1 MAVSSK
7 IKGVSHKKVSSGL
20 QLHQERFSEKEGL
33 DALKNTD
40 SKIDVKQTKY
50 NQLLFKSDE
59 LQGRSVRKFVSEEFE
74 KVNTKRK
81 EMGKRGYRP
90 DSNTIGMGNFQIS
103 DESLELL
110 GYDKSKK
117 WDEQSE
123 NARKNVVIV
132 YKRMVANAIKKPDI
146 YGKVLTA
153 SLHVDESTPHV
164 DFLVTGLDAERPDW
178 SLREV
183 LNGKEWRDEN
193 GKRRFPPKGSKLSA
207 MQDDI
212 NTVFNETERERFKLE
227 RGMKKSERFDF
238 AKQTRKAEKLIKQES
253 KALKQESK
261 ALDEKEINLSK
272 RKQSLDKRETDL
284 EARESA
290 AGDRERALRVKEAEL
305 MQAASESLREAQR
318 ALARVE
324 AEKELLEQENALR
337 WAELARLDGVSLEQ
351 RDKLVLSY
359 MKTTLSKNVPGKSL
373 FEVVDGN
380 RQQADKQRL
389 LSKFGKIEQE
399 SISSE
404 SISSESISSK
414 SNDGT
419 GLSY

>member
-1 MAVSSK
+1 MAISSK
-7 IKGVSHKKVSSGL
+7 IKGQSHKKISSGL
-20 QLHQERFSEKEGL
+20 QHHQERFSEKEGL
-33 DALKNTD
+33 EALKNTD
-40 SKIDVKQTKY
+40 SKIDVSQTKF

-81 EMGKRGYRP
+81 EMGKRAYRP

-103 DESLELL
+103 DDSLALL

-117 WDEQSE
+117 WDEQSKQ
-123 NARKNVVIV
+123 AQDNVIIA
-132 YKRMVANAIKKPDI
+132 YKRLVNNAIKKPDI

-164 DFLVTGLDAERPDW
+164 DFLTTGLDAERPDW

-193 GKRRFPPKGSKLSA
+193 GKRRFPPRGSKLSA

-253 KALKQESK
+253 KAL
-261 ALDEKEINLSK
+261 DEKEINLSK
-272 RKQSLDKRETDL
+272 RKQSLDKRETNV
-284 EARESA
+284 EARESVLDA
-290 AGDRERALRVKEAEL
+290 RERAIEQKEAEL
-305 MQAASESLREAQR
+305 SRGVSESLREAQR
-318 ALARVE
+318 ALREVRE
-324 AEKELLEQENALR
+324 EKERLEQETALKR
-337 WAELARLDGVSLEQ
+337 AEIAKLDMMSLEQ
-351 RDKLVLSY
+351 RDKANLDYLKNTPSN
-359 MKTTLSKNVPGKSL
+359 NVPGKTQY
-373 FEVVDGN
+373 EVVDGN
-380 RQQADKQRL
+380 RQEAEKQKL
-389 LSKFGKIEQE
+389 LSRFGNIE
-399 SISSE
+399 
-404 SISSESISSK
+404 SESISSK
-414 SNDGT
+414 SNNGI

>member
-1 MAVSSK
+1 MAISSK
-7 IKGVSHKKVSSGL
+7 IKGQSHKKISSGL

-40 SKIDVKQTKY
+40 SKIDVSQTKF
-50 NQLLFKSDE
+50 NKLLFKSDE

-81 EMGKRGYRP
+81 EMGKRAYRP

-103 DESLELL
+103 DDSLELI

-123 NARKNVVIV
+123 TARNNVIAVYSRLVSNAVE
-132 YKRMVANAIKKPDI
+132 KPDI

-153 SLHVDESTPHV
+153 TLHVDESTPHV
-164 DFLVTGLDAERPDW
+164 DFLTTGLDAERPEW

-183 LNGKEWRDEN
+183 LNGKEWRDEK
-193 GKRRFPPKGSKLSA
+193 GKRRFPPKGSKLRA

-212 NTVFNETERERFKLE
+212 NTVFDERERKLFKLE
-227 RGMKKSERFDF
+227 RGMKKSERIDF

-253 KALKQESK
+253 E
-261 ALDEKEINLSK
+261 ALDEKEMNLSK
-272 RKQSLDKRETDL
+272 RKESLDKRETSVD
-284 EARESA
+284 ARESA
-290 AGDRERALRVKEAEL
+290 LAAREQALRVKEAEL
-305 MQAASESLREAQR
+305 MQGASESLREAQR

-324 AEKELLEQENALR
+324 AEKERVEQENAR
-337 WAELARLDGVSLEQ
+337 RRAELARLDGVSLEQ

-359 MKTTLSKNVPGKSL
+359 MKNTLSKTVPGKTL
-373 FEVVDGN
+373 YQVVDGN
-380 RQQADKQRL
+380 RQKADDERL
-389 LSKFGKIEQE
+389 RNRLNEMTSGT
-399 SISSE
+399 SST
-404 SISSESISSK
+404 K
-414 SNDGT
+414 SQDF
-419 GLSY
+419 GLSR

>member
-33 DALKNTD
+33 EAVKNTD

-74 KVNTKRK
+74 KVNAKRK

-164 DFLVTGLDAERPDW
+164 DFLTTGLDAERPDW

-193 GKRRFPPKGSKLSA
+193 GKRRFPPRGSKLSA

-253 KALKQESK
+253 KAL
-261 ALDEKEINLSK
+261 DEKEINLSK
-272 RKQSLDKRETDL
+272 RKQSLDKRETNV
-284 EARESA
+284 EARESVLDA
-290 AGDRERALRVKEAEL
+290 RERAIEQKETEL
-305 MQAASESLREAQR
+305 SRGVSESLREAQR
-318 ALARVE
+318 ALREVRE
-324 AEKELLEQENALR
+324 EKERLEQETALR
-337 WAELARLDGVSLEQ
+337 RAEIAKLDMMSLEQ
-351 RDKLVLSY
+351 RDKAVLSY
-359 MKTTLSKNVPGKSL
+359 MKTTQSKNVPGKTL
-373 FEVVDGN
+373 FEVVNGN
-380 RQQADKQRL
+380 RQDDDKQRL
-389 LSKFGKIEQE
+389 LNRFGNIE
-399 SISSE
+399 
-404 SISSESISSK
+404 SESISSK
-414 SNDGT
+414 SNNGI

>member
-1 MAVSSK
+1 MAISSK
-7 IKGVSHKKVSSGL
+7 IKGQSHKKISSGL
-20 QLHQERFSEKEGL
+20 QHHQERFSEKEGL
-33 DALKNTD
+33 EALKNTD
-40 SKIDVKQTKY
+40 SKIDVSQTKF

-81 EMGKRGYRP
+81 EMGKRAYRP

-103 DESLELL
+103 DDSLALL

-117 WDEQSE
+117 WDEQSKQ
-123 NARKNVVIV
+123 AQDNVIIA
-132 YKRMVANAIKKPDI
+132 YKRLVNNAIKKPDI

-164 DFLVTGLDAERPDW
+164 DFLTTGVDAERPDW

-193 GKRRFPPKGSKLSA
+193 GKRRFPPRGSKLSA

-253 KALKQESK
+253 KAL
-261 ALDEKEINLSK
+261 DEKEINLSK
-272 RKQSLDKRETDL
+272 RKQSLDKRETNV
-284 EARESA
+284 EARESVLDA
-290 AGDRERALRVKEAEL
+290 RERAIEQKEAEL
-305 MQAASESLREAQR
+305 SRGVSESLREAQR
-318 ALARVE
+318 ALARVK
-324 AEKELLEQENALR
+324 AEKEKLEQEAALKR
-337 WAELARLDGVSLEQ
+337 AEIARLDRVILDK
-351 RDKLVLSY
+351 RDEANLDYLKN
-359 MKTTLSKNVPGKSL
+359 TLSKNVPGKTQY
-373 FEVVDGN
+373 EVVDGN
-380 RQQADKQRL
+380 RQEADKQRL
-389 LSKFGKIEQE
+389 LSKFGNIE
-399 SISSE
+399 
-404 SISSESISSK
+404 SESISSK
-414 SNDGT
+414 SNNDI

>member
-1 MAVSSK
+1 MAISSK
-7 IKGVSHKKVSSGL
+7 IKGQSHKKISSGL
-20 QLHQERFSEKEGL
+20 QHHQERFSEKEGL
-33 DALKNTD
+33 EALKNTD
-40 SKIDVKQTKY
+40 SKIDVSQTKF

-81 EMGKRGYRP
+81 EMGKRAYRP

-103 DESLELL
+103 DDSLALL

-117 WDEQSE
+117 WDEQSKQ
-123 NARKNVVIV
+123 AQDNVIIA
-132 YKRMVANAIKKPDI
+132 YKRLVNNAIKKPDI

-164 DFLVTGLDAERPDW
+164 DFLTTGLDAERPDW

-193 GKRRFPPKGSKLSA
+193 GKRRFPPRGSKLSA

-253 KALKQESK
+253 KAL
-261 ALDEKEINLSK
+261 DEKEINLSK
-272 RKQSLDKRETDL
+272 RKQSLDKRETNV
-284 EARESA
+284 EARESVLDA
-290 AGDRERALRVKEAEL
+290 RERAIEQKEAEL
-305 MQAASESLREAQR
+305 SRGVSESLREAQR
-318 ALARVE
+318 ALERVK
-324 AEKELLEQENALR
+324 AEKERLEQETALR
-337 WAELARLDGVSLEQ
+337 RAEIAKLDVMSLEQ
-351 RDKLVLSY
+351 HDKAVLSY
-359 MKTTLSKNVPGKSL
+359 MKTTFSNNVPGKTL
-373 FEVVDGN
+373 YQVVDGN
-380 RQQADKQRL
+380 RQKADDQRL
-389 LSKFGKIEQE
+389 LNRFGNVEQ
-399 SISSE
+399 
-404 SISSESISSK
+404 ESISSK
-414 SNDGT
+414 SNDGI

>member
-1 MAVSSK
+1 MAISSK
-7 IKGVSHKKVSSGL
+7 IKGQSHKKISSGL
-20 QLHQERFSEKEGL
+20 QHHQERFSEKEGL
-33 DALKNTD
+33 EALKNTD
-40 SKIDVKQTKY
+40 SKIDVSQTKF

-59 LQGRSVRKFVSEEFE
+59 LQDRSVRKFVSEEFE

-81 EMGKRGYRP
+81 EMGKRAYRP

-103 DESLELL
+103 DDSLALL

-117 WDEQSE
+117 WSEQSE

-164 DFLVTGLDAERPDW
+164 DFLTTGVDAERPDW

-193 GKRRFPPKGSKLSA
+193 GKRRFPPKGSKLRA

-212 NTVFNETERERFKLE
+212 NTVFNETERKQFKLE

-253 KALKQESK
+253 KAL
-261 ALDEKEINLSK
+261 DEKEINLSK
-272 RKQSLDKRETDL
+272 RKQSLDKRETNV
-284 EARESA
+284 EARESVLDA
-290 AGDRERALRVKEAEL
+290 RERAIGEKEAKL
-305 MQAASESLREAQR
+305 AQGVSESLREAQS
-318 ALARVE
+318 ALARVK
-324 AEKELLEQENALR
+324 AEKERLEQEAALKR
-337 WAELARLDGVSLEQ
+337 AEIARLDRVILDK
-351 RDKLVLSY
+351 RDEANLDYLKN
-359 MKTTLSKNVPGKSL
+359 TLSKNVPGKTQY
-373 FEVVDGN
+373 EVVDGN
-380 RQQADKQRL
+380 RQEADKQRL
-389 LSKFGKIEQE
+389 LSKFGNIE
-399 SISSE
+399 
-404 SISSESISSK
+404 SESISSK
-414 SNDGT
+414 SNNDI

>member
-1 MAVSSK
+1 MCFLMAISSK
-7 IKGVSHKKVSSGL
+7 IKGQSHKKISSGL
-20 QLHQERFSEKEGL
+20 QHHQERFSEKEGL
-33 DALKNTD
+33 EALKNTD
-40 SKIDVKQTKY
+40 SKIDVSQTKF

-81 EMGKRGYRP
+81 EMGKRAYRP

-103 DESLELL
+103 DDSLALL

-117 WDEQSE
+117 WDEQSKQ
-123 NARKNVVIV
+123 AQDNVIIA
-132 YKRMVANAIKKPDI
+132 YKRLVNNAIKKPDI

-164 DFLVTGLDAERPDW
+164 DFLTTGLDAERPDW

-193 GKRRFPPKGSKLSA
+193 GKRRFPPRGSKLSA

-253 KALKQESK
+253 KAL
-261 ALDEKEINLSK
+261 DEKEINLSK
-272 RKQSLDKRETDL
+272 RKQSLDKRETNV
-284 EARESA
+284 EARESVLDA
-290 AGDRERALRVKEAEL
+290 RERELGEKEAKL
-305 MQAASESLREAQR
+305 KQGVSESLREAQS
-318 ALARVE
+318 ALARV
-324 AEKELLEQENALR
+324 KEENERLEQEAALKR
-337 WAELARLDGVSLEQ
+337 AEIARLDRVILDK
-351 RDKLVLSY
+351 RDEANLDYLKN
-359 MKTTLSKNVPGKSL
+359 TLSKNVPGKTQY
-373 FEVVDGN
+373 EVVDGN
-380 RQQADKQRL
+380 RQEADKQRL
-389 LSKFGKIEQE
+389 LSKFGNIE
-399 SISSE
+399 
-404 SISSESISSK
+404 SESISSK
-414 SNDGT
+414 SNNDI

>member
-1 MAVSSK
+1 MAISSK
-7 IKGVSHKKVSSGL
+7 IKGQSHKKISSGL
-20 QLHQERFSEKEGL
+20 QHHQERFSEKEGL
-33 DALKNTD
+33 EALKNTD

-81 EMGKRGYRP
+81 EMGKRAYRP

-117 WDEQSE
+117 WSEQSE

-164 DFLVTGLDAERPDW
+164 DFLTTGVDAERPDW

-193 GKRRFPPKGSKLSA
+193 GKRRFPPKGSKLRA

-227 RGMKKSERFDF
+227 RGMKKSERIDF
-238 AKQTRKAEKLIKQES
+238 AKQTRKAEKLI
-253 KALKQESK
+253 KQESK

-272 RKQSLDKRETDL
+272 RKQSLDKRETNV
-284 EARESA
+284 EARESSVEA
-290 AGDRERALRVKEAEL
+290 REREIEVKEAKL
-305 MQAASESLREAQR
+305 AQGVSESLREAQS
-318 ALARVE
+318 ALARV
-324 AEKELLEQENALR
+324 KEENERLEQEAALKR
-337 WAELARLDGVSLEQ
+337 AEIARLDRLILDK
-351 RDKLVLSY
+351 RDEANLDYLKN
-359 MKTTLSKNVPGKSL
+359 TLSKNVPGKTQY
-373 FEVVDGN
+373 EVVDGN
-380 RQQADKQRL
+380 RQEADKQRL
-389 LSKFGKIEQE
+389 LSKFGNIE
-399 SISSE
+399 
-404 SISSESISSK
+404 SESISSK
-414 SNDGT
+414 SNNDI

>member
-1 MAVSSK
+1 MAISSK
-7 IKGVSHKKVSSGL
+7 IKGQSHKKISSGL
-20 QLHQERFSEKEGL
+20 QHHQERFSEKEGL
-33 DALKNTD
+33 EALKNTD
-40 SKIDVKQTKY
+40 SKIDVSQTKF

-81 EMGKRGYRP
+81 EMGKRAYRP

-103 DESLELL
+103 DDSLALL

-117 WDEQSE
+117 WDEQSKQ
-123 NARKNVVIV
+123 AQDNVIIA
-132 YKRMVANAIKKPDI
+132 YKRLVNNAIKKPDI

-164 DFLVTGLDAERPDW
+164 DFLTTGLDAERPDW

-193 GKRRFPPKGSKLSA
+193 GKRRFPPRGSKLSA

-253 KALKQESK
+253 KAL
-261 ALDEKEINLSK
+261 DEKEINLSK
-272 RKQSLDKRETDL
+272 RKQSLDKRETNV
-284 EARESA
+284 EARESVLDA
-290 AGDRERALRVKEAEL
+290 RERAIEQKEAEL
-305 MQAASESLREAQR
+305 SRGVSESLREAQR
-318 ALARVE
+318 ALREVRE
-324 AEKELLEQENALR
+324 ENERLEQETAR
-337 WAELARLDGVSLEQ
+337 RRAEIAELDGIELSNMAKLILKYLQTHAMKNGESLYKGYEN
-351 RDKLVLSY
+351 LVLKERKEKRPKNNIPDAVSDY
-359 MKTTLSKNVPGKSL
+359 GSSKNYQPNQTSKQN
-373 FEVVDGN
+373 D
-380 RQQADKQRL
+380 RQLDW
-389 LSKFGKIEQE
+389 
-399 SISSE
+399 
-404 SISSESISSK
+404 
-414 SNDGT
+414 
-419 GLSY
+419 

>member
-1 MAVSSK
+1 MAISSK
-7 IKGVSHKKVSSGL
+7 IKGQSHKKISSGL
-20 QLHQERFSEKEGL
+20 QHHQERFSEKEGL
-33 DALKNTD
+33 EALKNTD
-40 SKIDVKQTKY
+40 SKIDVSQTKF

-81 EMGKRGYRP
+81 EMGKRAYRP

-103 DESLELL
+103 DDSLALL

-117 WDEQSE
+117 WDEQSKQ
-123 NARKNVVIV
+123 AQDNVIIA
-132 YKRMVANAIKKPDI
+132 YKRLVNNAIKKPDI

-164 DFLVTGLDAERPDW
+164 DFLTTGLDAERPDW

-193 GKRRFPPKGSKLSA
+193 GKRRFPPRGSKLSA

-212 NTVFNETERERFKLE
+212 NTVFNEAERERFKLE

-253 KALKQESK
+253 KAL
-261 ALDEKEINLSK
+261 DEKEINLSK
-272 RKQSLDKRETDL
+272 RKQSLDKRETNV
-284 EARESA
+284 EARESVLDA
-290 AGDRERALRVKEAEL
+290 RERAIEQKEAEL
-305 MQAASESLREAQR
+305 SRGVSESLREAQR
-318 ALARVE
+318 ALREVKE
-324 AEKELLEQENALR
+324 EKERLEQETALKR
-337 WAELARLDGVSLEQ
+337 AEIAKLDMMSLEQ
-351 RDKLVLSY
+351 RDKANLDYL
-359 MKTTLSKNVPGKSL
+359 KNTLSKNVPGKTQY
-373 FEVVDGN
+373 EVVDGN
-380 RQQADKQRL
+380 RQEAEKQKL
-389 LSKFGKIEQE
+389 LSRFGNIE
-399 SISSE
+399 
-404 SISSESISSK
+404 SESISSK
-414 SNDGT
+414 SNNGI

>member
-1 MAVSSK
+1 MAISSK
-7 IKGVSHKKVSSGL
+7 IKGQSHKKISSGL

-40 SKIDVKQTKY
+40 SKIDISQTKF
-50 NQLLFKSDE
+50 NKLLFKSDE
-59 LQGRSVRKFVSEEFE
+59 LQGRSVKKFVTEEFE
-74 KVNTKRK
+74 KVNAKRK
-81 EMGKRGYRP
+81 EMGKRAYRP

-103 DESLELL
+103 DDSLALL

-117 WDEQSE
+117 WDEQSKQ
-123 NARKNVVIV
+123 AQDNVIIA
-132 YKRMVANAIKKPDI
+132 YKRLVNNAIKKPDI

-164 DFLVTGLDAERPDW
+164 DFLTTGLDAERPDW

-193 GKRRFPPKGSKLSA
+193 GKRRFPPRGSKLSA

-212 NTVFNETERERFKLE
+212 NTVFNEAERERFKLE

-238 AKQTRKAEKLIKQES
+238 AKQTRKAEKLI
-253 KALKQESK
+253 KQESK

-305 MQAASESLREAQR
+305 MQGASESLREAQR

-324 AEKELLEQENALR
+324 AEKELLEQENAR
-337 WAELARLDGVSLEQ
+337 RRAELARLDGVSLEQ

-380 RQQADKQRL
+380 RQQADKQRQEADKQRL

-399 SISSE
+399 SISS
-404 SISSESISSK
+404 K

>member
-1 MAVSSK
+1 MAISSK
-7 IKGVSHKKVSSGL
+7 IKGQSHKKISSGL
-20 QLHQERFSEKEGL
+20 QHHQERFSEKEGL
-33 DALKNTD
+33 EALKNTD
-40 SKIDVKQTKY
+40 SKIDVSQTKF

-81 EMGKRGYRP
+81 EMGKRAYRP

-103 DESLELL
+103 DDSLALL

-117 WDEQSE
+117 WDEQSKQ
-123 NARKNVVIV
+123 AQDNVIIA
-132 YKRMVANAIKKPDI
+132 YKRLVNNAIKKPDI

-164 DFLVTGLDAERPDW
+164 DFLTTGLDAERPDW

-193 GKRRFPPKGSKLSA
+193 GKRRFPPRGSKLSA

-253 KALKQESK
+253 KAL
-261 ALDEKEINLSK
+261 DEKEINLSK
-272 RKQSLDKRETDL
+272 RKQSLDKRETNV
-284 EARESA
+284 EARESVLDA
-290 AGDRERALRVKEAEL
+290 RERELGEKEAKL
-305 MQAASESLREAQR
+305 KQGVSESLREAQS
-318 ALARVE
+318 ALARV
-324 AEKELLEQENALR
+324 KEENERLEQEAALKR
-337 WAELARLDGVSLEQ
+337 AEIARLDRVILDK
-351 RDKLVLSY
+351 RDEANLDY
-359 MKTTLSKNVPGKSL
+359 MKNTLSNNVPGKTL
-373 FEVVDGN
+373 YQVVDGN
-380 RQQADKQRL
+380 RQEADKQRL
-389 LSKFGKIEQE
+389 LSKFGNIE
-399 SISSE
+399 
-404 SISSESISSK
+404 SESISSK
-414 SNDGT
+414 SNNGI

>member
-1 MAVSSK
+1 
-7 IKGVSHKKVSSGL
+7 
-20 QLHQERFSEKEGL
+20 
-33 DALKNTD
+33 
-40 SKIDVKQTKY
+40 
-50 NQLLFKSDE
+50 
-59 LQGRSVRKFVSEEFE
+59 
-74 KVNTKRK
+74 
-81 EMGKRGYRP
+81 MGKRGYRP

-164 DFLVTGLDAERPDW
+164 DFLTTGLDAERPDW

-193 GKRRFPPKGSKLSA
+193 GKRRFPPRGSKLSA

-253 KALKQESK
+253 KAL
-261 ALDEKEINLSK
+261 DEKEINLSK
-272 RKQSLDKRETDL
+272 RKQSLDKRETNV
-284 EARESA
+284 EARESVLDA
-290 AGDRERALRVKEAEL
+290 RERAIEQKETEL
-305 MQAASESLREAQR
+305 SRGVSESLREAQR
-318 ALARVE
+318 ALREVRE
-324 AEKELLEQENALR
+324 EKERLEQETALR
-337 WAELARLDGVSLEQ
+337 RAEIAKLDMMSLEQ
-351 RDKLVLSY
+351 RDKAVLSY
-359 MKTTLSKNVPGKSL
+359 MKTTQSKNVPGKTL
-373 FEVVDGN
+373 FEVVNGN
-380 RQQADKQRL
+380 RQDDDKQRL
-389 LSKFGKIEQE
+389 LNRFGNIE
-399 SISSE
+399 
-404 SISSESISSK
+404 SESISSK
-414 SNDGT
+414 SNNGI

>member
-1 MAVSSK
+1 MAISSK
-7 IKGVSHKKVSSGL
+7 IKGQSHKKISSGL
-20 QLHQERFSEKEGL
+20 QHHQERFSEKEGL
-33 DALKNTD
+33 EALKNTD
-40 SKIDVKQTKY
+40 SKIDVSQTKF

-81 EMGKRGYRP
+81 EMGKRAYRP

-103 DESLELL
+103 DDSLALL

-117 WDEQSE
+117 WDEQSKQ
-123 NARKNVVIV
+123 AQDNVIIA
-132 YKRMVANAIKKPDI
+132 YKRLVNNAIKKPDI

-164 DFLVTGLDAERPDW
+164 DFLTTGLDAERPDW

-193 GKRRFPPKGSKLSA
+193 GKRRFPPRGSKLSA

-253 KALKQESK
+253 KAL
-261 ALDEKEINLSK
+261 DEKEINLSK
-272 RKQSLDKRETDL
+272 RKQSLDKRETNV
-284 EARESA
+284 EARESVLDA
-290 AGDRERALRVKEAEL
+290 REREIQVKEAEL
-305 MQAASESLREAQR
+305 KQGVSESLREAQR
-318 ALARVE
+318 ALEKVK
-324 AEKELLEQENALR
+324 AEKERLEQEAALKR
-337 WAELARLDGVSLEQ
+337 AEIARLDRVILDK
-351 RDKLVLSY
+351 RDEANLDY
-359 MKTTLSKNVPGKSL
+359 MKNTLSNNVPGKTL
-373 FEVVDGN
+373 YQVVDGN
-380 RQQADKQRL
+380 RQKADDQRL
-389 LSKFGKIEQE
+389 LNRFGNVEQ
-399 SISSE
+399 
-404 SISSESISSK
+404 ESISSK
-414 SNDGT
+414 SNNDIS
-419 GLSY
+419 LSY

>member
-1 MAVSSK
+1 MAISSK
-7 IKGVSHKKVSSGL
+7 IKGQSHKKISSGL
-20 QLHQERFSEKEGL
+20 QDHQERFSEKEGL
-33 DALKNTD
+33 EALKNTD
-40 SKIDVKQTKY
+40 SKIDVSQTKF

-81 EMGKRGYRP
+81 EMGKRAYRP

-117 WDEQSE
+117 WSEQSE

-164 DFLVTGLDAERPDW
+164 DFLTIGLDAERPDW

-193 GKRRFPPKGSKLSA
+193 GKRRFPPKGSKLRA

-212 NTVFNETERERFKLE
+212 NNVFNETERKQFKLE

-253 KALKQESK
+253 KAL
-261 ALDEKEINLSK
+261 DEKEINLSK
-272 RKQSLDKRETDL
+272 RKQSLDKRETNV
-284 EARESA
+284 EARESVLDA
-290 AGDRERALRVKEAEL
+290 RERAIGEKEAKL
-305 MQAASESLREAQR
+305 AQGVSESLREAQS
-318 ALARVE
+318 ALARVK
-324 AEKELLEQENALR
+324 AEKERLEQEASLKR
-337 WAELARLDGVSLEQ
+337 AEIARLDRVILDK
-351 RDKLVLSY
+351 RDEANLDYLKN
-359 MKTTLSKNVPGKSL
+359 TLSKNVPGKTQY
-373 FEVVDGN
+373 EVVDGN
-380 RQQADKQRL
+380 RQEADKQRL
-389 LSKFGKIEQE
+389 LSKFGNIE
-399 SISSE
+399 
-404 SISSESISSK
+404 SESISSK
-414 SNDGT
+414 SNNDI

>member
-1 MAVSSK
+1 MAISSK
-7 IKGVSHKKVSSGL
+7 IKGQSHKKISSGL
-20 QLHQERFSEKEGL
+20 QHHQERFSEKEGL
-33 DALKNTD
+33 EALKNTD
-40 SKIDVKQTKY
+40 SKIDVSQTKF

-81 EMGKRGYRP
+81 KMGKRAYRP

-103 DESLELL
+103 DDSLALL

-117 WDEQSE
+117 WDEQSKQ
-123 NARKNVVIV
+123 AQDNVIIA
-132 YKRMVANAIKKPDI
+132 YKRLVNNAIKKPDI

-164 DFLVTGLDAERPDW
+164 DFLTTGLDAERPDW

-193 GKRRFPPKGSKLSA
+193 GKRRFPPRGLKLSA

-238 AKQTRKAEKLIKQES
+238 AKQTRKAEKLIDKKS
-253 KALKQESK
+253 KD
-261 ALDEKEINLSK
+261 LDEKEIKLSK
-272 RKQSLDKRETDL
+272 RKGSLDKRENDVK
-284 EARESA
+284 ARESVLDA
-290 AGDRERALRVKEAEL
+290 RERALDVREAEL
-305 MQAASESLREAQR
+305 NQGTSQSLREAQR
-318 ALARVE
+318 ALDRVK
-324 AEKELLEQENALR
+324 AEKEKLEQEAALKR
-337 WAELARLDGVSLEQ
+337 AEIARLDKMSLEQ
-351 RDKLVLSY
+351 RDKANIAFL
-359 MKTTLSKNVPGKSL
+359 KTTMSQNVPGKTQY
-373 FEVVDGN
+373 EVVDGN
-380 RQQADKQRL
+380 RQEAEKQKL
-389 LSKFGKIEQE
+389 LSRFGNIE
-399 SISSE
+399 SN
-404 SISSESISSK
+404 SISSK
-414 SNDGT
+414 SNNGI

>member
-1 MAVSSK
+1 MAISSK
-7 IKGVSHKKVSSGL
+7 IKGQSHKKISSGL

-40 SKIDVKQTKY
+40 SKIDVSQTKF
-50 NQLLFKSDE
+50 NKLLFKSDE

-81 EMGKRGYRP
+81 EMGKRAYRP

-103 DESLELL
+103 DDSLELM

-123 NARKNVVIV
+123 TARNNVIAVYSRLVSNAV
-132 YKRMVANAIKKPDI
+132 KKPDI

-153 SLHVDESTPHV
+153 TLHVDESTPHV
-164 DFLVTGLDAERPDW
+164 DFLTTGLDAERPEW

-193 GKRRFPPKGSKLSA
+193 GKRRFPPKGSKLRA

-212 NTVFNETERERFKLE
+212 NTVFDERERELFKLK
-227 RGMKKSERFDF
+227 RGMKKSERIDF

-253 KALKQESK
+253 KAL
-261 ALDEKEINLSK
+261 DEKEVNLSK
-272 RKQSLDKRETDL
+272 RKESLDKRETSVD
-284 EARESA
+284 ARESA
-290 AGDRERALRVKEAEL
+290 VAAREQALRVKEAEL
-305 MQAASESLREAQR
+305 ARGVSQSLLEAQK
-318 ALARVE
+318 ALERVK
-324 AEKELLEQENALR
+324 AEKDELEQENAR
-337 WAELARLDGVSLEQ
+337 KRAELARLDGVSLEQ

-380 RQQADKQRL
+380 RQKADDERL
-389 LSKFGKIEQE
+389 RNRLNEMNSG
-399 SISSE
+399 ISST
-404 SISSESISSK
+404 K
-414 SNDGT
+414 SQDF
-419 GLSY
+419 GLSR

>member
-1 MAVSSK
+1 MAISSK
-7 IKGVSHKKVSSGL
+7 IKGQSHKKISSGL
-20 QLHQERFSEKEGL
+20 QHHQERFSEKEGL
-33 DALKNTD
+33 EALKNTD
-40 SKIDVKQTKY
+40 SKIDVSQTKF

-81 EMGKRGYRP
+81 EMGKRAYRP

-103 DESLELL
+103 DDSLALL

-117 WDEQSE
+117 WDEQSKQ
-123 NARKNVVIV
+123 AQDNVIIA
-132 YKRMVANAIKKPDI
+132 YKRLVNNAIKKPNI

-164 DFLVTGLDAERPDW
+164 DFLTTGLDAERPDW

-193 GKRRFPPKGSKLSA
+193 GKRRFPPRGSKLSA

-238 AKQTRKAEKLIKQES
+238 AKQTRKAEKLIK
-253 KALKQESK
+253 KESK

-272 RKQSLDKRETDL
+272 RKQSLDKRETNV
-284 EARESA
+284 EARESVLDA
-290 AGDRERALRVKEAEL
+290 REREIQVKEAEL
-305 MQAASESLREAQR
+305 KQGVSESLREAQR
-318 ALARVE
+318 ALERVK
-324 AEKELLEQENALR
+324 AEKERLEQETALR
-337 WAELARLDGVSLEQ
+337 RAEIAKLDVMSLEQ
-351 RDKLVLSY
+351 RDKAVLSY
-359 MKTTLSKNVPGKSL
+359 MKTTFSNNVPGKTL
-373 FEVVDGN
+373 YQVVDGN
-380 RQQADKQRL
+380 RQKADDQRL
-389 LSKFGKIEQE
+389 LNRFGNVEQ
-399 SISSE
+399 
-404 SISSESISSK
+404 ESISSK
-414 SNDGT
+414 SNNDI

>member
-1 MAVSSK
+1 MAISSK
-7 IKGVSHKKVSSGL
+7 IKGQSHKKISSGL

-40 SKIDVKQTKY
+40 SKIDVSQTKF
-50 NQLLFKSDE
+50 NKLLFKSDE
-59 LQGRSVRKFVSEEFE
+59 LQGRSVKKFVTEEFE

-81 EMGKRGYRP
+81 EMGKRAYRP

-103 DESLELL
+103 DDSLALI

-123 NARKNVVIV
+123 TARNNVIAVYSRLVSNAV
-132 YKRMVANAIKKPDI
+132 KKPDI

-153 SLHVDESTPHV
+153 TLHVDESTPHV
-164 DFLVTGLDAERPDW
+164 DFLTTGLDAERPEW

-193 GKRRFPPKGSKLSA
+193 GKRRFPPKGSKLRA

-212 NTVFNETERERFKLE
+212 NTVFDERERELFKLK
-227 RGMKKSERFDF
+227 RGMKKSERIDF

-253 KALKQESK
+253 KAL
-261 ALDEKEINLSK
+261 DEKAMNLSK
-272 RKQSLDKRETDL
+272 RKQSLDKRETDV

-290 AGDRERALRVKEAEL
+290 LAAREQALRVKEAEL
-305 MQAASESLREAQR
+305 MQGVSESLREAQR

-324 AEKELLEQENALR
+324 AEKEMVEQENAR
-337 WAELARLDGVSLEQ
+337 RRAELARLDGVSLEQ

-359 MKTTLSKNVPGKSL
+359 MKTTLSKTVPGKTL
-373 FEVVDGN
+373 YQVVDGN
-380 RQQADKQRL
+380 RQKADDERL
-389 LSKFGKIEQE
+389 RNRLNEMTSGT
-399 SISSE
+399 SST
-404 SISSESISSK
+404 K
-414 SNDGT
+414 SQDF
-419 GLSY
+419 GLSR

>member
-1 MAVSSK
+1 MAISSK
-7 IKGVSHKKVSSGL
+7 IKGQSHKKISSGL
-20 QLHQERFSEKEGL
+20 QHHQERFSEKEGL
-33 DALKNTD
+33 EALKNTD
-40 SKIDVKQTKY
+40 SKIDVSQTKF

-81 EMGKRGYRP
+81 EMGKRAYRP

-103 DESLELL
+103 DDSLALL

-117 WDEQSE
+117 WDEQSKQ
-123 NARKNVVIV
+123 AQDNVIIA
-132 YKRMVANAIKKPDI
+132 YKRLVNNAIKKPDI

-164 DFLVTGLDAERPDW
+164 DFLTTGLDAERPDW

-193 GKRRFPPKGSKLSA
+193 GKRRFPPRGSKLSA

-253 KALKQESK
+253 KAL
-261 ALDEKEINLSK
+261 DEKEINLSK
-272 RKQSLDKRETDL
+272 RKQSLDKRETNV
-284 EARESA
+284 EARESVLDA
-290 AGDRERALRVKEAEL
+290 RERELGKKEAKL
-305 MQAASESLREAQR
+305 KQGVSESLREAQS
-318 ALARVE
+318 ALARV
-324 AEKELLEQENALR
+324 KEENERLEQEAALKR
-337 WAELARLDGVSLEQ
+337 AEIARLDRVILDK
-351 RDKLVLSY
+351 RDEANLDY
-359 MKTTLSKNVPGKSL
+359 MKNTLSNNVPGKTL
-373 FEVVDGN
+373 YQVVDGN
-380 RQQADKQRL
+380 RQKADDQRL
-389 LSKFGKIEQE
+389 LNRFGNVEQ
-399 SISSE
+399 
-404 SISSESISSK
+404 ESISSK
-414 SNDGT
+414 SNNDI

>member
-1 MAVSSK
+1 MCFLMAISSK
-7 IKGVSHKKVSSGL
+7 IKGQSHKKISSGL

-40 SKIDVKQTKY
+40 SKIDVSQTKF
-50 NQLLFKSDE
+50 NKLLFKSDE

-81 EMGKRGYRP
+81 EMGKRAYRP

-103 DESLELL
+103 DDSLELI

-123 NARKNVVIV
+123 TARNNVIAVYSRLVSNAV
-132 YKRMVANAIKKPDI
+132 KKPGI

-153 SLHVDESTPHV
+153 TLHVDESTPHV
-164 DFLVTGLDAERPDW
+164 DFLTTGLDAERPEW

-183 LNGKEWRDEN
+183 LNGKEWRDEK
-193 GKRRFPPKGSKLSA
+193 GKRRFPPKGSKLRA

-212 NTVFNETERERFKLE
+212 NTVFDERERKLFKLE
-227 RGMKKSERFDF
+227 RGMKKSERIDF

-253 KALKQESK
+253 E
-261 ALDEKEINLSK
+261 ALDEKEMNLSK
-272 RKQSLDKRETDL
+272 RKESLDKRETNV

-290 AGDRERALRVKEAEL
+290 LAAREQALRVKEAEL
-305 MQAASESLREAQR
+305 MQGASESLREAQR

-324 AEKELLEQENALR
+324 AEKERVEQENAR
-337 WAELARLDGVSLEQ
+337 RRAELARLDGVSLEQ

-359 MKTTLSKNVPGKSL
+359 MKNTVSKNVPGKTL
-373 FEVVDGN
+373 YQVVDGN
-380 RQQADKQRL
+380 RQKADDERL
-389 LSKFGKIEQE
+389 RNRLNEMTSGT
-399 SISSE
+399 SST
-404 SISSESISSK
+404 K
-414 SNDGT
+414 SQDF
-419 GLSY
+419 GLSR

>member
-1 MAVSSK
+1 MAISSK
-7 IKGVSHKKVSSGL
+7 IKGQSHKKISSGL
-20 QLHQERFSEKEGL
+20 QHHQERFSEKEGL
-33 DALKNTD
+33 EALKNTD
-40 SKIDVKQTKY
+40 SKIDVSQTKF

-81 EMGKRGYRP
+81 EMGKRAYRP

-103 DESLELL
+103 DDSLALL

-117 WDEQSE
+117 WDEQSKQ
-123 NARKNVVIV
+123 AQDNVIIA
-132 YKRMVANAIKKPDI
+132 YKRLVNNAIKKPDI

-164 DFLVTGLDAERPDW
+164 DFLTTGLDAERPDW

-193 GKRRFPPKGSKLSA
+193 GKRRFPPRGSKLSA

-253 KALKQESK
+253 KAL
-261 ALDEKEINLSK
+261 DEKEINLSK
-272 RKQSLDKRETDL
+272 RKQSLDKRETNV
-284 EARESA
+284 EARESVLDA
-290 AGDRERALRVKEAEL
+290 RERELREKEAKL
-305 MQAASESLREAQR
+305 KQGVSESLREAQS
-318 ALARVE
+318 ALARV
-324 AEKELLEQENALR
+324 KEENERLEQEAALKR
-337 WAELARLDGVSLEQ
+337 AEIARLDRVILDK
-351 RDKLVLSY
+351 RDEANLDYLKN
-359 MKTTLSKNVPGKSL
+359 TLSKNVPGKTQY
-373 FEVVDGN
+373 EVVDGN
-380 RQQADKQRL
+380 RQEADKQRL
-389 LSKFGKIEQE
+389 LSKFGNIE
-399 SISSE
+399 
-404 SISSESISSK
+404 SESISSK
-414 SNDGT
+414 SNNDI

>member
-1 MAVSSK
+1 MAISSK
-7 IKGVSHKKVSSGL
+7 IKGQSHKKISSGL
-20 QLHQERFSEKEGL
+20 QHHQERFSEKEGL
-33 DALKNTD
+33 EALKNTD
-40 SKIDVKQTKY
+40 SKIDVSQTKF

-81 EMGKRGYRP
+81 EMGKRAYRP

-117 WDEQSE
+117 WDEQSKQ
-123 NARKNVVIV
+123 AQDNVIIA
-132 YKRMVANAIKKPDI
+132 YKRLVNNAIKKPDI

-164 DFLVTGLDAERPDW
+164 DFLTTGLDAERPDW

-193 GKRRFPPKGSKLSA
+193 GKRRFPPRGSKLSA

-227 RGMKKSERFDF
+227 RGMKKSERIDF
-238 AKQTRKAEKLIKQES
+238 AKQTRKAEKLI
-253 KALKQESK
+253 KQESK

-272 RKQSLDKRETDL
+272 RKQSLDKRETNV
-284 EARESA
+284 EARESVLDA
-290 AGDRERALRVKEAEL
+290 RERAIEQKEAEL
-305 MQAASESLREAQR
+305 SRGVSESLREAQR
-318 ALARVE
+318 ALREVRE
-324 AEKELLEQENALR
+324 EKERLEQETALR
-337 WAELARLDGVSLEQ
+337 RAEIAKLDMMSLEQ
-351 RDKLVLSY
+351 RDKANLDYL
-359 MKTTLSKNVPGKSL
+359 KNTPSKNVPGKTQY
-373 FEVVDGN
+373 EVVDGN
-380 RQQADKQRL
+380 RQEAEKQKL
-389 LSKFGKIEQE
+389 LSRFGNIEQE
-399 SISSE
+399 SISS
-404 SISSESISSK
+404 K
-414 SNDGT
+414 SNNGI